1 MTSSAQ
7 ICFGVEMGEL
17 QHLDIHSLRN
27 RWRQRFNVTPPKH
40 RSKDLLLH
48 AFAYRLQSQKTGDLT
63 KALKRRIGELATVLE
78 DPKFHPAPRDA
89 LQQGTALVREWN
101 NRRYVVVVEANGF
114 RYQDKTYSSL
124 TAVTRAITGVHQ
136 NGRRFFKLD
145 KARREEAV

>member
-7 ICFGVEMGEL
+7 IRFDVEMAEL
-17 QHLDIHSLRN
+17 QQLDIHSLRI
-27 RWRQRFNVTPPKH
+27 RWGERFNTGSPKH

-48 AFAYRLQSQKTGDLT
+48 AFAYKLQSQKTGDLA
-63 KALKRRIGELATVLE
+63 KALKRRIGELATEFE
-78 DPKFHPAPRDA
+78 DPNFHPAPRDA
-89 LQQGTALVREWN
+89 LPHGTALVREWN
-101 NRRYVVVVEANGF
+101 NRRYVVVVEADGF

-145 KARREEAV
+145 KARKEQAA